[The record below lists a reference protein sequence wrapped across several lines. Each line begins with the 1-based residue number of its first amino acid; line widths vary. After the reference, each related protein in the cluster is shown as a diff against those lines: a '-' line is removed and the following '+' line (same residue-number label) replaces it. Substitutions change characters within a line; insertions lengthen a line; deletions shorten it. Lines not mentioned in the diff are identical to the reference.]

1 MVSLT
6 RMRKQMTQA
15 GRVVPASRMST
26 EAGMD
31 VAIPEG
37 ELAFDH
43 RGRPP
48 NPPLHR
54 TAG

>member
-1 MVSLT
+1 
-6 RMRKQMTQA
+6 
-15 GRVVPASRMST
+15 MST

-31 VAIPEG
+31 VGIPKG
-37 ELAFDH
+37 ELAFDPP
-43 RGRPP
+43 GGP